1 MNERP
6 KQKKL
11 DEEFYN
17 DETSHFFTPKDHQDD
32 EVTVSLCYSVPEAV
46 LFKKQNKNNN
56 KKKHEW
62 KTVIEM
68 ITKIFGEMVA
78 RIGPMKNLKNV

>member
-1 MNERP
+1 MKHLIFLHP
-6 KQKKL
+6 KIIKMMRL
-11 DEEFYN
+11 LYH
-17 DETSHFFTPKDHQDD
+17 SA
-32 EVTVSLCYSVPEAV
+32 TVYQRQCFS
-46 LFKKQNKNNN
+46 KNKTKTTT

-78 RIGPMKNLKNV
+78 RIGPMKNLKNVSG